1 MKENM
6 SEKFTPDR
14 YVIVDLDTGD
24 VVDGGVR
31 IYGADFYIKCKEAKR
46 KRKEREC
53 IRKANAPEQ
62 KDARF
67 VFHIYHACV
76 NNFPD
81 MQPSHITR
89 LMYIATYLS
98 YDGRLLTDWNA
109 PMNKGH
115 IERFL
120 KLSKTSFYEFWE
132 DMVKR
137 GIFTEK
143 DDGIYLNKDIFFK
156 GDLTDKQVYRLS
168 VDNIMVTRLYVT
180 GIRKLYERSTPRSH
194 KTLSYIFQ
202 ILPYVNKQYNIICKN
217 PLEEDYDL
225 IEPMTLGEFA
235 DVIGYNKKNVGRLA
249 NLLLEPTFD
258 IQEDED
264 VTAIRYV
271 ITKSLKKESMMMFIN
286 PRVYY
291 AGDYADKV
299 KALGVFK

>member
-1 MKENM
+1 LSKLIGVECVVVDIARNTVKYKRKTI
-6 SEKFTPDR
+6 SDAHSYFDAARQKTADRYNHEKFVYYLHSR
-14 YVIVDLDTGD
+14 HSNIL
-24 VVDGGVR
+24 
-31 IYGADFYIKCKEAKR
+31 
-46 KRKEREC
+46 
-53 IRKANAPEQ
+53 
-62 KDARF
+62 
-67 VFHIYHACV
+67 H
-76 NNFPD
+76 D

-89 LMYIATYLS
+89 LIYIATYLS
-98 YDGRLLTDWNA
+98 YDGMLITNSYT
-109 PMNKGH
+109 PMNKDDV
-115 IERFL
+115 E
-120 KLSKTSFYEFWE
+120 KLMCISKRAFYVFWK
-132 DMVKR
+132 DMIQR
-137 GIFTEK
+137 EIFIEK
-143 DDGIYLNKDIFFK
+143 DDGIYLNEDVFIRGK
-156 GDLTDKQVYRLS
+156 LTNKKVYHRLE
-168 VDNIMVTRLYVT
+168 DNIIATRLYVT
-180 GIRKLYERSTPRSH
+180 DIRKLYERSTPRSH

>member
-1 MKENM
+1 M
-6 SEKFTPDR
+6 SKLIGVECVVVDIARNTVKYKGKTISDAYSYFDAARQKTADRYNHEKFVYYLHSR
-14 YVIVDLDTGD
+14 HSNIL
-24 VVDGGVR
+24 
-31 IYGADFYIKCKEAKR
+31 
-46 KRKEREC
+46 
-53 IRKANAPEQ
+53 
-62 KDARF
+62 
-67 VFHIYHACV
+67 H
-76 NNFPD
+76 D

-89 LMYIATYLS
+89 LIYIATYLS
-98 YDGRLLTDWNA
+98 YDGMLITNSYT
-109 PMNKGH
+109 PMNKDNV
-115 IERFL
+115 E
-120 KLSKTSFYEFWE
+120 KLMCISKMSFYIFWK
-132 DMVKR
+132 DMIQR
-137 GIFTEK
+137 EIFIEK
-143 DDGIYLNKDIFFK
+143 DDGIYLNEDIFFRGK
-156 GDLTDKQVYRLS
+156 LTNRKAYHRLA
-168 VDNIMVTRLYVT
+168 DNTIATRLYVT
-180 GIRKLYERSTPRSH
+180 GIRKLYERSTPHSH

>member
-1 MKENM
+1 M
-6 SEKFTPDR
+6 SKLIGVECVVVDIARNTVKYKGKTISDAHSYFDAARQKTADRYNHEKFVYYLHSR
-14 YVIVDLDTGD
+14 HSNIL
-24 VVDGGVR
+24 
-31 IYGADFYIKCKEAKR
+31 
-46 KRKEREC
+46 
-53 IRKANAPEQ
+53 
-62 KDARF
+62 
-67 VFHIYHACV
+67 H
-76 NNFPD
+76 D

-89 LMYIATYLS
+89 LIYIATYLS
-98 YDGRLLTDWNA
+98 YDGMLITNSYT
-109 PMNKGH
+109 PMNKDDV
-115 IERFL
+115 E
-120 KLSKTSFYEFWE
+120 KLMCISKRSFYIFWK
-132 DMVKR
+132 DMIQR
-137 GIFTEK
+137 EIFIEK
-143 DDGIYLNKDIFFK
+143 DDGIYLNEDIFFRGK
-156 GDLTDKQVYRLS
+156 LTNKKAYHRL
-168 VDNIMVTRLYVT
+168 VDNTIATRLYVT
-180 GIRKLYERSTPRSH
+180 GIRKLYERSNPRSH

>member
-1 MKENM
+1 M
-6 SEKFTPDR
+6 SKLIGVECVVVDIARNTVKYKGKTISDAHSYFDAARQKTADRYNHEKFVYYLHSR
-14 YVIVDLDTGD
+14 HSNIL
-24 VVDGGVR
+24 
-31 IYGADFYIKCKEAKR
+31 
-46 KRKEREC
+46 
-53 IRKANAPEQ
+53 
-62 KDARF
+62 
-67 VFHIYHACV
+67 H
-76 NNFPD
+76 D
-81 MQPSHITR
+81 MQHSHITR

-109 PMNKGH
+109 PMNKCH